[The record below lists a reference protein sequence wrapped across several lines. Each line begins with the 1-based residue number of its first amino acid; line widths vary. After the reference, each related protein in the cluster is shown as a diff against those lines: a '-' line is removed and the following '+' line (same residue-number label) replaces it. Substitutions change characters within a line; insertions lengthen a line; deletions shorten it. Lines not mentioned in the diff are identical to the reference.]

1 MKVLDNMCSHERL
14 KSTLAQIE
22 IIKAVWWFVVESAR
36 EFEEDSICNPNEIV
50 VASTALPLDKRVTFG
65 VKNKTAQNVD

>member
-1 MKVLDNMCSHERL
+1 MCSHERL

-36 EFEEDSICNPNEIV
+36 EFEEDSIVIPMK
-50 VASTALPLDKRVTFG
+50 L
-65 VKNKTAQNVD
+65 